1 MIYVGMGED
10 VTMRRIY
17 FLKSEQEV
25 ALISNILEQ
34 YSTAKKTHINI
45 ACMLNILTHFWYI

>member
-1 MIYVGMGED
+1 MGED

-45 ACMLNILTHFWYI
+45 ACMLNILIHFWYI